1 MATDYQRRLDQSRA
15 QDLENI
21 LELLQTAVMIE
32 NRSQEVYVRI
42 RDDLRESQKWIRLAI
57 ARYRIASP

>member
-1 MATDYQRRLDQSRA
+1 MEADHHRRLDQSRA
-15 QDLENI
+15 QYLENI

-42 RDDLRESQKWIRLAI
+42 RDDLRDSQKWVRVAI
-57 ARYRIASP
+57 GRYRSASH